1 LSRLKGTICAVAIA
15 LLSATLA
22 LLIVWRVPGL
32 EMSARDWLMRQRGL
46 LPAPDD
52 IVIVAI
58 DEPSIKRFGRF
69 PWQRSLM
76 ARALESLAKAQ
87 PKAIALNVLYVD
99 PTTEADD
106 AALAMAIKRA
116 GNVVVAAQLPA
127 APTSEDAVGWLRPL
141 QEIESNAAGVG
152 HTDVLTGFDGVARTL
167 LLSKFDN
174 QNVPL
179 WAMAVEL
186 IRAGDRLPADAIR
199 ALPNAVAI
207 GERILPVTTN
217 PDPDFIESTSAG
229 STPMQVERLS
239 FDYIGP
245 SGSFA
250 PQTISF
256 GDIIDG
262 RFDQQ
267 RLHNKYLLIGATA
280 AALGEK
286 VASPFIQ
293 SLSGGRIRGDLMPG
307 VEVLANEVNSILRS
321 RFYRE
326 VPDWIVFL
334 CSILAGAG
342 VVIFAALAQ
351 GSYEMARQI
360 VALGALLALILG
372 ASYLAFSRWLIL
384 PPVTPMIF
392 TFTIATPL
400 TLLWRALV
408 LSREIDSRIAE
419 LSKAGQSVLPA
430 APVQT
435 VAAAGAMVASAANAA
450 GFANAA
456 NAANTEGP
464 RLIEP
469 VDNATADGKR
479 PKWRLPR
486 GAEWKA
492 RELKALNQ
500 QLLQRALFI
509 GRALWSIDDGLIIAA
524 TDARIIFANPRAAQ
538 ILGVSE
544 RALAGSDL
552 FERISEAEFLRAK
565 QSPTILSRLQSA
577 EDAREALRRLLEERE
592 SIEREITLGS
602 TAAQHYSLR
611 VSLVAESAHG
621 EVYGIVAVFT
631 DITRHRELQRT
642 QRDVMALVTHELKT
656 PLTAIQGMSELL
668 SQFEMDAA
676 RRREMHLIIND
687 EAKRLARMIDEYLDL
702 TRLESG
708 ARQLRLAPLRIEQLM
723 ERALLLL
730 DPVAERAGVK
740 IVRDLSTN
748 LPPILGDADLIARA
762 VTNLVSNAIK
772 FSPVNSTVTV
782 NARAEGSAVLIE
794 VIDQGCGVAPEFLPH
809 IFEKFY
815 RVPRAA
821 NADVPGA
828 GLGLSLVREV
838 AELHNGVVRVESQ
851 QGKGS
856 IFTLYL
862 WDQMNSR
869 RGGESSGG

>member
-1 LSRLKGTICAVAIA
+1 
-15 LLSATLA
+15 
-22 LLIVWRVPGL
+22 
-32 EMSARDWLMRQRGL
+32 MRQRGL
-46 LPAPDD
+46 LRPPDD
-52 IVIVAI
+52 IVIIAI
-58 DEPSIKRFGRF
+58 DEPSLKRFGGF
-69 PWQRSLM
+69 PWPRSLM
-76 ARALESLAKAQ
+76 ARALDSLKNAQ
-87 PKAIALNVLYVD
+87 PKAIALDVLYVD
-99 PTTEADD
+99 PTTKADD
-106 AALAMAIKRA
+106 AALASAIKRA
-116 GNVVVAAQLPA
+116 GNIVVAARLTA
-127 APTSEDAVGWLRPL
+127 GTTSEDAVEWLRPL
-141 QEIESNAAGVG
+141 KDIESNAAGVG
-152 HTDVLTGFDGVARTL
+152 HDDVHTGFDGVARTL
-167 LLSKFDN
+167 LLRKADD
-174 QNVPL
+174 QGVAL

-186 IRAGDRLPADAIR
+186 IRVGDGLAADALH
-199 ALPNAVAI
+199 ALPQAVAI
-207 GERILPVTTN
+207 GNRILPVTT
-217 PDPDFIESTSAG
+217 DLDSDLIESTGAG
-229 STPMQVERLS
+229 SERLRVERLP

-256 GDIIDG
+256 SEVIDG
-262 RFDQQ
+262 NVDPQ
-267 RLHNKYLLIGATA
+267 RLRNKYLLIGATA
-280 AALGEK
+280 ATLGEK
-286 VASPFIQ
+286 VASPFIH
-293 SLSGGRIRGDLMPG
+293 SMSGGRLRSDLMPG
-307 VEVLANEVNSILRS
+307 VEVLANEVNTILRG

-326 VPDWIVFL
+326 VPDWLTFFYSL
-334 CSILAGAG
+334 LAGAG
-342 VVIFAALAQ
+342 VIIFAALAQ
-351 GSYEMARQI
+351 GSYEIARQI
-360 VALGALLALILG
+360 AALGALLTLILLT
-372 ASYLAFSRWLIL
+372 SYLAFSRWLIL
-384 PPVTPMIF
+384 PPVAPMILAF
-392 TFTIATPL
+392 MIATPL
-400 TLLWRALV
+400 TLLWRSLV
-408 LSREIDSRIAE
+408 LSREIDSRISE
-419 LSKAGQSVLPA
+419 LSKAEQSLLPA
-430 APVQT
+430 APGQA
-435 VAAAGAMVASAANAA
+435 VAERSGAPESGGKAATGERRV
-450 GFANAA
+450 F
-456 NAANTEGP
+456 
-464 RLIEP
+464 
-469 VDNATADGKR
+469 
-479 PKWRLPR
+479 PR

-509 GRALWSIDDGLIIAA
+509 GRALWSIEDGLIVAA

-538 ILGVSE
+538 ILGVPE

-552 FERISEAEFLRAK
+552 FERISEAEFLRAQ
-565 QSPTILSRLQSA
+565 QSPTIVSRLQSA
-577 EDAREALRRLLEERE
+577 GAAREALRRLLEERE

-602 TAAQHYSLR
+602 NNAQHYSLR
-611 VSLVAESAHG
+611 VSSVADSAHG

-740 IVRDLSTN
+740 LVRKLSPD

-762 VTNLVSNAIK
+762 VTNLVDNAIK
-772 FSPVNSTVTV
+772 FSPANSIVTV

-828 GLGLSLVREV
+828 GLGLALVREV
-838 AELHNGVVRVESQ
+838 AELHNGTATVESQ
-851 QGKGS
+851 PGKGS
-856 IFTLYL
+856 IFSLYL
-862 WDQMNSR
+862 L
-869 RGGESSGG
+869 EKKL